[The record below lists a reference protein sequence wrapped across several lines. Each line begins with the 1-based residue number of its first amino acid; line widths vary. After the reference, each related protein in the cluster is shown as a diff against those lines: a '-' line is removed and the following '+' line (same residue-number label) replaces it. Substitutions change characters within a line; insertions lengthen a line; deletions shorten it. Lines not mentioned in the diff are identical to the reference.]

1 MRRVY
6 VAVDLE
12 TTGLDAERDAILE
25 IGAVKFRGD
34 HVLEEFHTLVNPG
47 RKIPLKIV
55 KLTGISQEEA
65 DAAPTLF
72 SQLPRLARF
81 VGDLPVV
88 GHNISFDLAF
98 LQRHHVLVNNAGL
111 DTWELSQLLV
121 PHADRYSLGK
131 LAEELGITLS
141 ATHRA
146 LDDARVTHSLLDA
159 LFQRATELPI
169 AILKEIVGAGRKV
182 KWDTVRFFEDALGSA
197 NRDVSTGTSIGA
209 QLAAQMGST
218 RATVGTLLA
227 ESVKIQ
233 PLQPVAECAEVDV
246 AHISALLDD
255 DGALA
260 QTFPGYEH
268 RPEQLEMLWAVARAL
283 NQGDHLLVE
292 AGTGTGKSLAY
303 LLPAV
308 FWAVRNRDH
317 VVISTNTINL
327 QQQLIGKDI
336 PQVRELVPF
345 AFEAVVLKGRS
356 HYLCMAQ
363 LDYFRRH
370 GPRSVDEARM
380 LSKILIWL
388 PNTLTGEDEEL
399 SLYSSTD
406 RALWHGIS
414 AAFEGCSRDHCKAF
428 SKGRCFFYR
437 ARQRAEGAHII
448 IVNHAL
454 LLSDIAVDN
463 RVLPEY
469 GHLVVDEAQHLEDAT
484 ANQLSFSSDQ
494 RAIDRLFRE
503 VGRAERGQGA
513 WGMLGDVIALI
524 RSHDGSGRLP
534 ESASQQIEE
543 RVLEVSAHV
552 RTGQRQIETFFD
564 ALVAFAAEFSGPA
577 RGSYAHRMRVDSGL
591 RTQPGWDEI
600 EITWDNASAAFAELI
615 QSLNELSSDLN
626 ALESL
631 NLVGWEDV
639 TGRVLGIKR
648 RLGETADQLN
658 RLIFQPS
665 NEDVCWM
672 SVGLDEDGV
681 SLHVAPLNVGS
692 LVREHLFHSKR
703 AVIMTS
709 ATLRVAESFDFIR
722 DRLHAWEANELAVG
736 SPFNYA
742 NSTLFYLIDDIP
754 EPRQPN
760 QPGFQEYQRML
771 ETGLVELVKAVDGRT
786 MALFTSYSQLR
797 TTARAIAGRLAR
809 DDISVLEQGDGSS
822 RRQLLE
828 NFRNNPKSV
837 LLGTRSFWEGVDI
850 PGEALSCLAI
860 VRLPFAVP
868 SDPLYAARAE
878 QFDNPF
884 FDYFVPEAVLRFLQ
898 GFGRLIRTKSDRGV
912 VVVFDKRLLTKSYGP
927 AFLASLPGPT
937 VRQGMSSDLPAIAA
951 RWIAD
956 NGLD

>member
-1 MRRVY
+1 MSRVY

-34 HVLEEFHTLVNPG
+34 RVLEEFQTLVNPG

-55 KLTGISQEEA
+55 QLTGINQDEA
-65 DAAPTLF
+65 DAAPSLF
-72 SQLPRLARF
+72 SQLPILARF

-88 GHNISFDLAF
+88 GHNVSFDLAF
-98 LQRHHVLVNNAGL
+98 LRRHNLLLSNEGL
-111 DTWELSQLLV
+111 DTWELSRLLV

-131 LAEELGITLS
+131 LAEELDITVS

-146 LDDARVTHSLLDA
+146 LDDARVTHSLLEA
-159 LFQRATELPI
+159 LFQRAMELPI
-169 AILKEIVGAGRKV
+169 TALEEIVSAGRKV
-182 KWDTVRFFEDALGSA
+182 KWDTVRFFEDALRSA
-197 NRDVSTGTSIGA
+197 NRDSSAGSSIGA

-218 RATVGTLLA
+218 RAPVGTLFA
-227 ESVKIQ
+227 ESVQ
-233 PLQPVAECAEVDV
+233 VPPLQPTAERVEVDV
-246 AHISALLDD
+246 AAVSALLEE
-255 DGALA
+255 DGELA

-268 RPEQLEMLWAVARAL
+268 RPEQLEMLSAVAFAL

-336 PQVRELVPF
+336 PQVRDLVPF
-345 AFEAVVLKGRS
+345 SFEAVLLKGRS
-356 HYLCMAQ
+356 HYLCVAQ
-363 LDYFRRH
+363 LDHFRRH
-370 GPRSVDEARM
+370 GPRSVEEARM
-380 LSKILIWL
+380 LARILIWL

-399 SLYSSTD
+399 SLYSAGD
-406 RALWHGIS
+406 RAFWHGIS
-414 AAFEGCSRDHCKAF
+414 AAFEGCSRDRCKVYA
-428 SKGRCFFYR
+428 KGRCFFYR

-469 GHLVVDEAQHLEDAT
+469 NHLIVDEAQHLEDAT
-484 ANQLSFSSDQ
+484 ANQLSFSADR
-494 RAIDRLFRE
+494 RAIARLFRE
-503 VGRAERGQGA
+503 VGQAERGHGA

-524 RSHDGSGRLP
+524 RSHDVSGRLTA
-534 ESASQQIEE
+534 SASQRITQC
-543 RVLEVSAHV
+543 VSEVNTHV
-552 RTGQRQIETFFD
+552 RASHRRIEAFFD
-564 ALVAFAAEFSGPA
+564 TLVAFAAEFSGPA
-577 RGSYAHRMRVDSGL
+577 RGSYAQRMRVDSGL
-591 RTQPGWDEI
+591 RAQPGWDEV
-600 EITWDNASAAFAELI
+600 EITWDNASAEIAELI
-615 QSLNELSSDLN
+615 QSLDELNGDLN

-631 NLVGWEDV
+631 HLVGWEDV
-639 TGRVLGIKR
+639 IGRVLGIHR
-648 RLGETADQLN
+648 RLSDTAARLSQ
-658 RLIFQPS
+658 LIFQPS
-665 NEDVCWM
+665 REDVCWM
-672 SVGLDEDGV
+672 NVGPDEEGL

-692 LVREHLFHSKR
+692 LVREHIFHSKR
-703 AVIMTS
+703 AVIITS
-709 ATLRVAESFDFIR
+709 ATLRVAESFDFLR
-722 DRLHAWEANELAVG
+722 DRLNAWEANELAVG

-742 NSTLFYLIDDIP
+742 DSTLFYLVDDIP

-760 QPGFQEYQRML
+760 QPGFQEYQRAL
-771 ETGLVELVKAVDGRT
+771 ETGLVELVMAVDGRT
-786 MALFTSYSQLR
+786 LALFTSYRQLR
-797 TTARAIAGRLAR
+797 ATARAIAGRLAQ
-809 DDISVLEQGDGSS
+809 DGISVLEQGDGTS

-828 NFRNNPKSV
+828 NFRTNPKSV

-898 GFGRLIRTKSDRGV
+898 GFGRLIRTKSDRGIV
-912 VVVFDKRLLTKSYGP
+912 AMFDKRLLTKSYGP
-927 AFLASLPGPT
+927 TFLESLPGPT
-937 VRQGMSSDLPAIAA
+937 VKQGIASNLPALAA